1 MANLQYAFVM
11 IPYFD
16 ILKPFLS
23 RAENTY
29 KSYMSAP
36 VSEYVRLQWN
46 LAHKGFPC
54 FHRLWID
61 GRLTYSVSTYV
72 NDV

>member
-36 VSEYVRLQWN
+36 VSEYVRLQ
-46 LAHKGFPC
+46 
-54 FHRLWID
+54 
-61 GRLTYSVSTYV
+61 
-72 NDV
+72 